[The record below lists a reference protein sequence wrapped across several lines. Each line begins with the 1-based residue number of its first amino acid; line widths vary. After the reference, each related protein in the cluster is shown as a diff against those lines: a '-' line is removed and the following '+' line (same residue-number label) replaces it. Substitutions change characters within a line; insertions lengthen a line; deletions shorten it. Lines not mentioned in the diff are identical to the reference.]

1 MHETNASAAAPAAN
15 TPRPLPEGFRLL
27 NLYPLVFDPDQVGGE
42 HDLEG
47 HAFAL
52 EVVEH
57 GREAQLAFVVK
68 SLRETRAWDPMLRE
82 VVNVPA
88 GVAVRVVLTPAMHRL
103 RPMVENAEA
112 VPHLLFRPEWDAK
125 APAKKKGGAPGRWRL
140 RVAEGSSPVT
150 RAAFEP
156 PTSARA

>member
-1 MHETNASAAAPAAN
+1 MHETNASAAAPSEN
-15 TPRPLPEGFRLL
+15 TARPLPEGFRLL
-27 NLYPLVFDPDQVGGE
+27 NLYPLVFDPDRIGGE

-47 HAFAL
+47 HAFAM

-57 GREAQLAFVVK
+57 DGKPELAFVVK
-68 SLRETRAWDPMLRE
+68 SLRESRAWDPMLRE
-82 VVNVPA
+82 VVNVPS

-103 RPMVENAEA
+103 RPMVEAAEA

-125 APAKKKGGAPGRWRL
+125 APPKKKGAAPGRWRL
-140 RVAEGSSPVT
+140 RVAEGSSPIT